1 MPATVAVVD
10 RHPLV
15 LDAVA
20 NLLEEHGFEVVSRT
34 TSGTEA
40 LEAVAERRPG
50 VLVIDPDVSD
60 ADGLELLRKIRKI
73 DSKINVV
80 VLSESGSESDI
91 ADALRTGAIVYVLK
105 SSDPDD
111 VVTAVRQAL
120 SQSVFFPAST
130 EGVVTEPPSRH
141 KELTPRELEILRLV
155 AQGSSNAVV
164 ARQLWVTEQTVK
176 FHLSNIY
183 RKLGVSN
190 RTEASRYAGVHGLIG
205 DDNAGRR
212 AS

>member
-40 LEAVAERRPG
+40 LEEVAQRRPG
-50 VLVIDPDVSD
+50 VLVIDPDVPD
-60 ADGLELLRKIRKI
+60 ADGLDLLRNIRKLDPEI
-73 DSKINVV
+73 SVV
-80 VLSESGSESDI
+80 VLSEPGRKTDI
-91 ADALRTGAIVYVLK
+91 ADALRTGAVVYVLK

-120 SQSVFFPAST
+120 SQSVFLPTAT
-130 EGVVTEPPSRH
+130 EATIEEPVPH

-155 AQGSSNAVV
+155 AQGSSNAAV

-190 RTEASRYAGVHGLIG
+190 RTEASRYAGLHGLIG
-205 DDNAGRR
+205 DESTGRR